1 MGTGMSKNNTAV
13 RKVTILN
20 RLGLHARPA
29 NQLVRLAARFKAE
42 LTLIRDDLRVNGKSI
57 MGVLMLQA
65 EQGAELTL
73 ETEGPDAEKLLEAV
87 VELVADR
94 FHEAQP
100 DEVK

>member
-1 MGTGMSKNNTAV
+1 MGKNIATS
-13 RKVTILN
+13 KVTILN

-42 LTLIRDDLRVNGKSI
+42 LTVIRDDLRVNGKSI

-65 EQGAELTL
+65 EQGAELVL
-73 ETEGPDAEKLLEAV
+73 EAEGPDAEKLLKAV

>member
-1 MGTGMSKNNTAV
+1 MSKTKTASQ
-13 RKVTILN
+13 KVTILN

-29 NQLVRLAARFKAE
+29 NHLVRLASRYKAE

-65 EQGAELTL
+65 EEGAELLL
-73 ETEGPDAEKLLEAV
+73 ETEGPDAEQLLKAV
-87 VELVADR
+87 TELVADR